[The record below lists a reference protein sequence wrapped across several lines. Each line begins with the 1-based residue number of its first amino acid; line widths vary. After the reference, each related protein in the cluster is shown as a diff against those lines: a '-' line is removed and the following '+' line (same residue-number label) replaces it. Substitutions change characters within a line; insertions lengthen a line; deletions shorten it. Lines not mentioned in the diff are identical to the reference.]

1 MNGCPVTHNNVVI
14 QIEMNRHSLEPFH
27 RNVNLSL
34 KKLMLSSR
42 LKFGIVLK
50 VVENAI
56 QNEFKF

>member
-1 MNGCPVTHNNVVI
+1 MKRNAMKI
-14 QIEMNRHSLEPFH
+14 SFKLIFEPFH